1 MILEGVIPPIIDKDI
16 WEKVQKRMKSH
27 KRGTNKAKREYW
39 LTGLIECAECGAAYV
54 GHCSVN
60 RRKDGSLRENRYYE
74 CGNKYRTHTCKS
86 RNINADELELFVVSQ
101 IRDALNTW
109 DFRAIAKEYAAL
121 LNSGAPD
128 CTAEKRELADI
139 ERQIANGVKAM
150 LSGLSVPELSA
161 EIDRLRQR
169 KLDLESVIA
178 AKQQS
183 SSHIYTPEE
192 IHGALLCLLH
202 DFEPSNAVRALVQKI
217 YANAD
222 GSCTVHIGVHIPW
235 LR

>member
-1 MILEGVIPPIIDKDI
+1 M
-16 WEKVQKRMKSH
+16 
-27 KRGTNKAKREYW
+27 
-39 LTGLIECAECGAAYV
+39 
-54 GHCSVN
+54 
-60 RRKDGSLRENRYYE
+60 
-74 CGNKYRTHTCKS
+74 
-86 RNINADELELFVVSQ
+86 VSQ

-109 DFRAIAKEYAAL
+109 DFRAIAEEYAAL

-128 CTAEKRELADI
+128 CTAEKRELADV
-139 ERQIANGVKAM
+139 ERQIANGVKAV

-178 AKQQS
+178 AKRQS

-192 IHGALLCLLH
+192 IHGALLCLLQ
-202 DFEPSNAVRALVQKI
+202 DFEPRNAVRALVQKI

-222 GSCTVHIGVHIPW
+222 GSCTVHIGVHIPG